1 MPLPRPPRAVIFD
14 MDGLLFDTEVL
25 YRDAFFAAARDMG
38 GHMPEPVF
46 HSLIG
51 LPGESSRRLL
61 LDHFGDD
68 FDVDGLWDASAEHFH
83 ALARGQDFLKA
94 GVREVLDLLDALA
107 LPRAI
112 ATSSQHEDVAFNLGR
127 HGLEGRFQ
135 AVAARGDYPRG
146 KPHPDP
152 FLVAAGWLGVDPADC
167 LALEDSHNGVRSAAA
182 AGMMTVMIPDLLA
195 PNPEMDA
202 LCARIVSDLHAAA
215 DLIRLSLG
223 RA

>member
-14 MDGLLFDTEVL
+14 MDGLLFDTEAL
-25 YRDAFFAAARDMG
+25 YRDALGAAARGMG
-38 GHMPEPVF
+38 RDMPEPVF

-51 LPGESSRRLL
+51 LPGEASRRLL
-61 LDHFGDD
+61 LDHFGED

-94 GVREVLDLLDALA
+94 GVREILDLLDALA

-112 ATSSQHEDVAFNLGR
+112 ATSSRHQDVAFNLGR
-127 HGLEGRFQ
+127 HGLEGRFH
-135 AVAARGDYPRG
+135 AVAARGDYSRG

-152 FLVAAGWLGVDPADC
+152 FVVAAQRLQVDPSHC

-195 PNPEMDA
+195 PTDEMEA
-202 LCARIVSDLHAAA
+202 LCARILDDLHAAA

-223 RA
+223 A

>member
-1 MPLPRPPRAVIFD
+1 
-14 MDGLLFDTEVL
+14 MDGLLFDTEAL
-25 YRDAFFAAARDMG
+25 YRDAFAAAAEGIGRE
-38 GHMPEPVF
+38 MPEPVF

-51 LPGESSRRLL
+51 LPGEASRRLL
-61 LDHFGDD
+61 LDHFGED
-68 FDVDGLWDASAEHFH
+68 FDVDGLWEASAEHFH

-94 GVREVLDLLDALA
+94 GVREFLDLLDDLA

-112 ATSSQHEDVAFNLGR
+112 ATSSRHEDVAFNLGR
-127 HGLEGRFQ
+127 HGLEGRFH

-152 FLVAAGWLGVDPADC
+152 FLVAAQRLEAAPAHC

-182 AGMMTVMIPDLLA
+182 AGMMTVMVPDLLA
-195 PNPEMDA
+195 PTGEMES
-202 LCARIVSDLHAAA
+202 LCARIVEDLHAAA
-215 DLIRLSLG
+215 DLVRLSL